1 MALNLD
7 NTLKSYSY
15 QILYIET
22 VPLNQFAQN
31 QSSPIQNVY
40 QRLFNL
46 PYCYLWLDEEH
57 AWKSISAHRVKQN

>member
-7 NTLKSYSY
+7 NILKSYSY

-31 QSSPIQNVY
+31 QSCPVQNVH

-57 AWKSISAHRVKQN
+57 TW